1 MDICRANVL
10 IVENPQMYRAIVENL
25 ACSIKEDNEQWIFS
39 DNEKEL
45 KKGQA
50 IELVDSFLSID
61 FSNRKIQKS
70 VTDNLYDLAMDEEH
84 YGKTLELMS
93 TIENYIYELEWNMEY
108 DLEVSY
114 QDFHNIIKAGVLG
127 ITSPE
132 SILEK
137 FVAYIK
143 LVSRLMKVKVIVL
156 IGLQKYFN
164 GEEWKMLELTAC
176 YEGVYLFCV
185 EGQQYF
191 EDENK
196 ILLDVDKCRVV

>member
-1 MDICRANVL
+1 M
-10 IVENPQMYRAIVENL
+10 
-25 ACSIKEDNEQWIFS
+25 
-39 DNEKEL
+39 
-45 KKGQA
+45 
-50 IELVDSFLSID
+50 
-61 FSNRKIQKS
+61 
-70 VTDNLYDLAMDEEH
+70 
-84 YGKTLELMS
+84 
-93 TIENYIYELEWNMEY
+93 
-108 DLEVSY
+108 
-114 QDFHNIIKAGVLG
+114 IKAGVSG